1 MRSDAM
7 IATLFSGGKD
17 SMLAMHRMH
26 AKGRMTELLITMV
39 SDNDFSYMFHKPNID
54 FTSLQAEAL
63 GIRQLFATTKGEK
76 ERELDDLRRVFKE
89 NNVTELIT
97 GAVAS
102 VYQKERI
109 EAICRDLSIT
119 LHSPIWHIDPME
131 ELAEL
136 SSRYNVIV
144 TQIAAE
150 GMEKEFLGARI
161 NKAFIDKLLKIQQRY
176 RINLLFEGGEAESFV
191 LDAPLF
197 KKSIGITKS
206 RTEFEGSVG
215 RFIIEDAI
223 LEDKMQ

>member
-1 MRSDAM
+1 M

-197 KKSIGITKS
+197 KKSIGITKRS
-206 RTEFEGSVG
+206 TEFEGSVG

>member
-1 MRSDAM
+1 M